1 MMKLLLDWGFTRKGW
16 RSGERGEYLVLL
28 QGALL
33 IGFVLLPVY
42 RPAKL
47 VINSPA
53 LMYLRWGIMAAFAL
67 GASVLIIQGLLELGR
82 NLTPLPYPRENGQ
95 LVQSGVYGIV
105 RHPLYSGLIFAAL
118 SWSAFQLS
126 MSHLIASALLFAFFE
141 LKAQKEEAWLTE
153 KYPEY
158 SDYQQRVRKLIPGL
172 Y

>member
-1 MMKLLLDWGFTRKGW
+1 MIKLLSDWGFTRKGW

-42 RPAKL
+42 RPASWA
-47 VINSPA
+47 IDSPA
-53 LMYLRWGIMAAFAL
+53 LLYLRWGITAPVGL
-67 GASVLIIQGLLELGR
+67 GASVLIIKGLLDLGR
-82 NLTPLPYPRENGQ
+82 SLTPLPYPRENGL

-118 SWSAFQLS
+118 SWSVFQVSL
-126 MSHLIASALLFAFFE
+126 SHLMATAILFAFFE
-141 LKAQKEEAWLTE
+141 TKARKEEAWLTE

-158 SDYQQRVRKLIPGL
+158 LKYQQQVKKLIPGI